1 MQIDK
6 AYEQYIENHSSSVS
20 NVRFVVRR
28 CTACL
33 LACPCWPIDNV
44 ECIGHTPQQKGDAGN
59 ISAGKIPAET
69 SDEVLY
75 QY

>member
-1 MQIDK
+1 MLL
-6 AYEQYIENHSSSVS
+6 
-20 NVRFVVRR
+20 
-28 CTACL
+28 ACL

-44 ECIGHTPQQKGDAGN
+44 ECVGHTPQQKGDKGN